1 MRPGGLEY
9 SSSAKGKVYR
19 EKGTMDE
26 SLVTEQMD
34 EGRKRRGRPSI
45 DPLERFKRM
54 RVRQE
59 RWKRDNREAYLEQKR
74 QLSRRPEY
82 VAYRRQMYARKQADA
97 LERAN
102 PTVSQTT
109 L

>member
-1 MRPGGLEY
+1 MEDGL
-9 SSSAKGKVYR
+9 KG
-19 EKGTMDE
+19 
-26 SLVTEQMD
+26 EQMD
-34 EGRKRRGRPSI
+34 ESRKRRGRPSI

-82 VAYRRQMYARKQADA
+82 VAYRRQTYARKRVEA
-97 LERAN
+97 LERLGADA
-102 PTVSQTT
+102 SQTR

>member
-1 MRPGGLEY
+1 MEESFIGEQVNE
-9 SSSAKGKVYR
+9 SHKHR
-19 EKGTMDE
+19 E
-26 SLVTEQMD
+26 
-34 EGRKRRGRPSI
+34 RKPLN
-45 DPLERFKRM
+45 PLERFKRM

-82 VAYRRQMYARKQADA
+82 VAHRRQTYARKKAEA
-97 LERAN
+97 LERPGADA
-102 PTVSQTT
+102 SQTR

>member
-1 MRPGGLEY
+1 MEESLITEQ
-9 SSSAKGKVYR
+9 V
-19 EKGTMDE
+19 DE
-26 SLVTEQMD
+26 S
-34 EGRKRRGRPSI
+34 RKRRGRPCL
-45 DPLERFKRM
+45 DPLERFERM

-82 VAYRRQMYARKQADA
+82 VAYRRQTYARKRAEA
-97 LERAN
+97 LERLGADA
-102 PTVSQTT
+102 SQTR

>member
-1 MRPGGLEY
+1 ME
-9 SSSAKGKVYR
+9 
-19 EKGTMDE
+19 E
-26 SLVTEQMD
+26 SLIGEQVN
-34 EGRKRRGRPSI
+34 ESHKRRGRKPL

-82 VAYRRQMYARKQADA
+82 VAYRRQTYARKRAEA
-97 LERAN
+97 LERLGPN
-102 PTVSQTT
+102 VSQTR

>member
-1 MRPGGLEY
+1 ME
-9 SSSAKGKVYR
+9 
-19 EKGTMDE
+19 E
-26 SLVTEQMD
+26 SLITEQMD
-34 EGRKRRGRPSI
+34 ESRKRRGRPSI
-45 DPLERFKRM
+45 DPLELFKRM

-82 VAYRRQMYARKQADA
+82 VAYRRQIYARKRVEA
-97 LERAN
+97 LERLGADA
-102 PTVSQTT
+102 SQTR

>member
-1 MRPGGLEY
+1 ME
-9 SSSAKGKVYR
+9 
-19 EKGTMDE
+19 E
-26 SLVTEQMD
+26 SPTTEQVN
-34 EGRKRRGRPSI
+34 ESRQRRGRPSL
-45 DPLERFKRM
+45 DPLERFRRM

-82 VAYRRQMYARKQADA
+82 VAYRRQTYALKRAEA
-97 LERAN
+97 LERLGADA
-102 PTVSQTT
+102 SQTR